1 MNKKETKTRVA
12 NAFRAM
18 KAIGISEDKV
28 KPVLKSL
35 LILYD
40 KNWALIEEENYRA
53 LADAIFERDELE
65 VKGETI
71 EAAQAT
77 ESLTRKKVTP
87 IRMSQNPFKYTWKHP
102 ASMPRTVNYLNP
114 ISQRDNRG
122 TRALPKFHPERKE
135 PVPDSSLH
143 ALRLKEPK
151 VEPGIILSPKKR
163 SNASQAILKPKD
175 EPVTEDMACLEVS
188 GAITHPDVSNGADA
202 SSGHGMLTENC
213 SPEPPSALQSVT
225 EKETAH
231 GTGTLNKP
239 RNNGELAVISV
250 ECSSNLEIASSP
262 SGEVKISLSYNLGP
276 GRPDFRMPSL
286 EAVLK
291 SVEDKCLRSPK
302 TLDLNVSVMTLM
314 TEMCQCF
321 LKLGTGSNSQSTETM
336 DVTPT
341 IASVSK
347 SSAADALGA
356 SGLHF
361 SSLNGLVDSQS
372 GAEVPQPKTPV
383 IPPPSD
389 GVNDGPHLNKIDVG
403 NEILT
408 NRENKEN
415 CAEEWNGLS
424 LEVVH
429 QPQVAPEIIRS
440 LHDVVDIAKGQEKVV
455 ITLVNDVNDECPPS
469 FNYIPKNAAFQN
481 AYVNFSLARI
491 GDNNCCA
498 NCSGDCL
505 SLSTPCACANET
517 GGEFAYTT
525 DGLVREELLKE
536 CISMNRDP
544 KKHCQFFCKECPLE
558 RSKCEDIIEPCKGHL
573 VRKFIKN
580 VGGNVAVYMTPE
592 GKGWGLRT
600 LEDLPKGA
608 FVCEYVGEVLTNAEL
623 FERVLRS
630 PKGEKH
636 SYPVLL
642 DADWCAE
649 GVLKDEEALCLDAT
663 YYGNVA
669 RFINHRCY
677 DSNLVEIP
685 VEVETPDHHFYHL
698 AFFTTRKVKAM
709 EELTWDY
716 GIDFD
721 DHEHPIK
728 AFRCQCGSKYC
739 RNIKR
744 STPPHSSLPSGGE
757 KESGGEYPAK
767 MSKRGRGGSAG
778 NKFRMS
784 LGLPVAAT
792 VNCADNTGA
801 KNLYII
807 SVKGIK
813 GRLNRLP
820 SACVGDMVMATVK
833 KGKPDLRKK
842 VMPAVIVRQRKPW
855 RRKDGVYMYFED
867 NAGVIVNPKGEM
879 KGSAITGPIG
889 KECADLWPRIA
900 SAANAIV

>member
-1 MNKKETKTRVA
+1 MSNKETKAKVA

-35 LILYD
+35 LKLYD

-65 VKGETI
+65 AEERSKKTVNN
-71 EAAQAT
+71 EAAEQSKKIVNTQTEDNLEEEAQAT
-77 ESLTRKKVTP
+77 EEPEQPLKRLRLRYRDGQTSSSNMCNTSL
-87 IRMSQNPFKYTWKHP
+87 
-102 ASMPRTVNYLNP
+102 PRTPLVRPKKEPDELPETHLPKLNGSQGIMESPQPNAENITIEQQAVACQSLGKNKGKQP
-114 ISQRDNRG
+114 ISPKSLILHERSDPCQPSSTSKSQQNTRLRTESRSHSHPMRLRDRG
-122 TRALPKFHPERKE
+122 TRASSPQIPSREKR
-135 PVPDSSLH
+135 PVPESSSH
-143 ALRLKEPK
+143 TVRLKEPK
-151 VEPGIILSPKKR
+151 VEPGIPLSPKKK
-163 SNASQAILKPKD
+163 STASHALIKPKD
-175 EPVTEDMACLEVS
+175 EPITDDMPSLEVPDV
-188 GAITHPDVSNGADA
+188 IIHPDTSNGGD
-202 SSGHGMLTENC
+202 SSSRHGMLKENYG
-213 SPEPPSALQSVT
+213 PEPAALQSVS
-225 EKETAH
+225 EKETAD
-231 GTGTLNKP
+231 GTATLDES
-239 RNNGELAVISV
+239 RNNGELAMISG
-250 ECSSNLEIASSP
+250 ECSSTLEIASSP
-262 SGEVKISLSYNLGP
+262 FGEVKICLSCELAS
-276 GRPDFRMPSL
+276 GRPDFHMPSL
-286 EAVLK
+286 EALLQ

-302 TLDLNVSVMTLM
+302 TLDPYISLLDLM
-314 TEMCQCF
+314 KEMCQCF
-321 LKLGTGSNSQSTETM
+321 LKLGTGSNSQSPETM

-341 IASVSK
+341 IDPVSK

-356 SGLHF
+356 TGLCF
-361 SSLNGLVDSQS
+361 SSSNGSVDSQS
-372 GAEVPQPKTPV
+372 GDKVPQPKKPV
-383 IPPPSD
+383 LPPPCN
-389 GVNDGPHLNKIDVG
+389 GINDGPQLNKMDAG
-403 NEILT
+403 DEIVT
-408 NRENKEN
+408 NRENQEN
-415 CAEEWNGLS
+415 CAEEMNGLS
-424 LEVVH
+424 LEGVQH
-429 QPQVAPEIIRS
+429 PQVTPEILRS
-440 LHDVVDIAKGQEKVV
+440 LHAVIDIAKGQEKVV
-455 ITLVNDVNDECPPS
+455 ITLVNEVNDECPPS
-469 FNYIPKNAAFQN
+469 FYYIPQNAAFQN

-498 NCSGDCL
+498 TCFGDCL
-505 SLSTPCACANET
+505 SLSVPCACAHET

-558 RSKCEDIIEPCKGHL
+558 RSKCEDTIEPCKGHL
-573 VRKFIKN
+573 VRKFIKECWWKC
-580 VGGNVAVYMTPE
+580 GCDKQCGNRVVQRGISRNLQVFMTPG

-623 FERVLRS
+623 FERVSRS

-685 VEVETPDHHFYHL
+685 VEVETPDHHYYHL

-728 AFRCQCGSKYC
+728 AFRCQCGSKFC

-744 STPPHSSLPSGGE
+744 SRS
-757 KESGGEYPAK
+757 
-767 MSKRGRGGSAG
+767 R
-778 NKFRMS
+778 
-784 LGLPVAAT
+784 AA
-792 VNCADNTGA
+792 
-801 KNLYII
+801 
-807 SVKGIK
+807 
-813 GRLNRLP
+813 
-820 SACVGDMVMATVK
+820 
-833 KGKPDLRKK
+833 
-842 VMPAVIVRQRKPW
+842 
-855 RRKDGVYMYFED
+855 RR
-867 NAGVIVNPKGEM
+867 
-879 KGSAITGPIG
+879 
-889 KECADLWPRIA
+889 
-900 SAANAIV
+900 